1 MSTRLNDLS
10 FPITRLVAEHAAAA
24 PNSLAVKAGRESLSY
39 AELERRSN
47 QLAQHLRTLGVGADA
62 LVGILLERSP
72 ESVIASLAVLK
83 AGAGYLPLNPATP
96 ADRLAFMLR
105 DSGLSVVI
113 TRDGLAEKLG
123 SGSLGSGSW
132 SVVNLDADREIIGSY
147 SGASVDTAAG
157 ANDLAYVIYTS
168 GSTGQPKGVEIPRG
182 GLASLVAWHLRAF
195 EVKAFDRASLLASIG
210 FDATVWEMWPYLAAG
225 ASVHIPEDAVR
236 QQVEPLRDWLVG
248 EKITISFVP
257 TPLAELLIQT
267 EWPASAGLRLLLTGA
282 DTLHR
287 RPPQGLPFIL
297 VNNYGPTE
305 STVVAT
311 SGVVA
316 PAGADTKQP
325 SIGRAIDGTQV
336 HILDE
341 QMRPVA
347 AGTSGELFLG
357 GASLA
362 RGYRKRAD
370 LTAEKFVPNPFGN
383 GSGSAKLYRT
393 GDRVRLLPNGEIEFL
408 GRLDDQIKIRGYRI
422 ELDEISAVLN
432 SHPEVKASA
441 VTARDVRGA
450 EVNRDEKR
458 LIAYLVLARQS
469 ESTAN
474 VFREFLQQRV
484 PDYMIPATFVRVDA
498 LPLTTNGKVDRAA
511 LPAPNGN
518 TLPEEAYVAPRSV
531 VEQRLAE
538 LIAPL
543 LHVERVGA
551 NDNFFLLGG
560 HSLLGTQ
567 LLTRISETFGIE
579 LSLLTIFDRPTLSG
593 MSSEIER
600 LILAKLDLAKLDQ
613 EDSSS
618 DAVQPVQPAGDYR

>member
-1 MSTRLNDLS
+1 
-10 FPITRLVAEHAAAA
+10 VAEHAAAA
-24 PNSLAVKAGRESLSY
+24 PDSLAVQAGAESLSY
-39 AELERRSN
+39 SELERRSN
-47 QLAQHLRTLGVGADA
+47 QLAEHLRALLIAKHGAGADA

-96 ADRLAFMLR
+96 ADRLAFMAR
-105 DSGLSVVI
+105 DSGLSVLI
-113 TRDGLAEKLG
+113 TRDGASEKLV
-123 SGSLGSGSW
+123 SGSW
-132 SVVNLDADREIIGSY
+132 SVVNLDADQETIDSY
-147 SGASVDTAAG
+147 SGASADVAAD

-182 GLASLVAWHLRAF
+182 GLASLIAWHLRAF
-195 EVKAFDRASLLASIG
+195 DVKASDRASLLASIG

-236 QQVEPLRDWLVG
+236 QQVEPLRDWLVE

-267 EWPASAGLRLLLTGA
+267 EWPANASLRILLTGA

-287 RPPQGLPFIL
+287 RPPQGLPFTL

-316 PAGADTKQP
+316 PIATDGKQP

-347 AGTSGELFLG
+347 AGTFGELFLG

-362 RGYRKRAD
+362 RGYRNRPD
-370 LTAEKFVPNPFGN
+370 LTAEKFVLNPFSN

-408 GRLDDQIKIRGYRI
+408 GRLDDQIKIRGYRV

-432 SHPEVKASA
+432 WHPEVKASA
-441 VTARDVRGA
+441 VIVSGA
-450 EVNRDEKR
+450 NREEKR

-469 ESTAN
+469 QSTAN
-474 VFREFLQQRV
+474 AFREFLQQRL
-484 PDYMIPATFVRVDA
+484 PDYMIPATFVRVDT
-498 LPLTTNGKVDRAA
+498 LPLTSNGKVDRAA

-518 TLPEEAYVAPRSV
+518 TLPEEAYIAPSGV

-579 LSLLTIFDRPTLSG
+579 LSLLTIFDHPTLSG

-613 EDSSS
+613 ENSPS